1 MSEAVEHAE
10 VAVDYSMLTGADVRC
25 TYYRENGY
33 VVHPGLL
40 PVDLCKQALSSF
52 DREVKP
58 FPGYLY
64 RQASAN
70 PEKHKF
76 DACGNV
82 LNSILNP
89 VSVSSRHFPDYR
101 AASEALLCDDRLF
114 AAIEELLREEA
125 MLVQSM
131 YFEGNPATWPHQD
144 CYYLDS
150 ERPGHLVGAW
160 IALEDIE
167 QSAGRF
173 YIVPGSH
180 RLEAGRNQGSL
191 NIGEHHERYKQ
202 YVGDIIREQSL
213 EVRAPE
219 LKRGDVLL
227 WDSRTI
233 HGALAPRGCAKTRN
247 SYTAHFIPLSSRLV
261 QYQSIPISLRP
272 ERIRGHAMCRP
283 KDQDRRSSRLVMTME
298 KQAPRAFQYVKR
310 RITSWKIDRHGPWHS
325 RPS

>member
-1 MSEAVEHAE
+1 MSEI
-10 VAVDYSMLTGADVRC
+10 VAHTGETVDYSMLAGADERRA
-25 TYYRENGY
+25 YFHENGY
-33 VVHPGLL
+33 VVRPGLL
-40 PVDLCKQALSSF
+40 PVDLCERALSSF
-52 DREVKP
+52 HREVKP
-58 FPGYLY
+58 SPDYLY

-70 PEKHKF
+70 PEKHNL
-76 DACGNV
+76 DDRGNV

-101 AASEALLCDDRLF
+101 SASETLLCDDRLF

-125 MLVQSM
+125 MIVQSM

-150 ERPGHLVGAW
+150 ERPGNLIGAW

-173 YIVPGSH
+173 YVVPGSH

-191 NIGEHHERYKQ
+191 NIGKHHERYKRF
-202 YVGDIIREQSL
+202 VGDIIREQSL

-233 HGALAPRGCAKTRN
+233 HGALSPRDRGKTRN

-272 ERIRGHAMCRP
+272 ERIRDHALCRP
-283 KDQDRRSSRLVMTME
+283 KDQDRQLSRWIMATE
-298 KQAPRAFQYVKR
+298 IRAPRVFQYMKR
-310 RITSWKIDRHGPWHS
+310 KIISWKIVRHGPWQS